1 MLYVLFNP
9 HTLLLYIVC
18 ALCGFNMWLFYYLQE
33 IKRKKKPLT
42 RDKINCGK
50 KNILPNNKSTI
61 TFLIHMECRHLHH
74 HY

>member
-18 ALCGFNMWLFYYLQE
+18 ALCGFNMWLFYYPQE
-33 IKRKKKPLT
+33 IKKKTSNEGQNQL
-42 RDKINCGK
+42 RK